1 MIYNVR
7 RFKQMMKKQ
16 QERQAFIASQEGGNS
31 SRQKNISEVLQNIDL
46 YDESL
51 FQRPPPKTQQ
61 DEERMRSYI
70 DNKKDYYK
78 KFVPK
83 KGEFKTDRL
92 ASMPTEQSR
101 RGSDLEFTDSLKAM
115 KVAPKSIKP
124 NTFLNQKRKHEDILF
139 EFSNAARN
147 FVPLVEKHKD
157 AYEKQQELAAKLA
170 MEAAEDSKFEDEEYL
185 TKYFDEM
192 RD

>member
-16 QERQAFIASQEGGNS
+16 QERQAFIASQEGGSS
-31 SRQKNISEVLQNIDL
+31 SRHKNISEVLQNIDL
-46 YDESL
+46 DDESL

-101 RGSDLEFTDSLKAM
+101 RGSDLEFSDSL
-115 KVAPKSIKP
+115 
-124 NTFLNQKRKHEDILF
+124 
-139 EFSNAARN
+139 
-147 FVPLVEKHKD
+147 
-157 AYEKQQELAAKLA
+157 
-170 MEAAEDSKFEDEEYL
+170 
-185 TKYFDEM
+185 
-192 RD
+192 